1 MKSTIFI
8 FLLLVTMSCQNSER
22 KQIEQLVKEW
32 TAREILLP
40 EGPVFTRFATDTNP
54 TCQIQGN
61 RICGFGGLHQLQA
74 PVTQM
79 EGPDQRGGFI
89 E

>member
-32 TAREILLP
+32 TDREILLP

-61 RICGFGGLHQLQA
+61 RICGFGASVASSSYPNGR
-74 PVTQM
+74 T
-79 EGPDQRGGFI
+79 
-89 E
+89 

>member
-32 TAREILLP
+32 TDREILLP
-40 EGPVFTRFATDTNP
+40 EGPVFTRFATDTVSY
-54 TCQIQGN
+54 TIQPARYKVIVFVIRWAASVASSSYPNG
-61 RICGFGGLHQLQA
+61 R
-74 PVTQM
+74 T
-79 EGPDQRGGFI
+79 
-89 E
+89 

>member
-32 TAREILLP
+32 TDREILLP
-40 EGPVFTRFATDTNP
+40 EGPVFTRFA
-54 TCQIQGN
+54 
-61 RICGFGGLHQLQA
+61 H
-74 PVTQM
+74 
-79 EGPDQRGGFI
+79 
-89 E
+89 

>member
-32 TAREILLP
+32 TDREILLP

-61 RICGFGGLHQLQA
+61 RICGFGGLRQLQA

>member
-32 TAREILLP
+32 TDREILLP

-61 RICGFGGLHQLQA
+61 RIRWAASVASSSYPNGR
-74 PVTQM
+74 T
-79 EGPDQRGGFI
+79 
-89 E
+89 

>member
-8 FLLLVTMSCQNSER
+8 FLLLVTMS
-22 KQIEQLVKEW
+22 
-32 TAREILLP
+32 
-40 EGPVFTRFATDTNP
+40 
-54 TCQIQGN
+54 CQIQGN